1 MVHLLVPL
9 DPLHQP
15 LAAIAATDNS
25 IVTQRIFPP
34 STLLIDLVR
43 QLKRVLIRDRN
54 AVAITFITSTLL
66 AIVLF
71 GSGSPCVEL

>member
-1 MVHLLVPL
+1 VVYLLVPL

-25 IVTQRIFPP
+25 IVMF
-34 STLLIDLVR
+34 STFYDLVR

-54 AVAITFITSTLL
+54 AVAITFIPSTIL

-71 GSGSPCVEL
+71 GFRISLVKL